1 MVNCIVGVLL
11 SSYYIAV
18 ILRSPETDDY
28 IRGIDTSVNNNGKN
42 MEKKDRAGIYNAVG
56 SDDFAVY
63 GNEAFKMV
71 ESTEASMPLSRSDEF
86 EKVYNSGP
94 VYEKLELLGMKEE
107 TSSEK
112 YVMFDAE
119 KLKELNDMGIGNC
132 EGIEIISIS
141 NKAL

>member
-1 MVNCIVGVLL
+1 M
-11 SSYYIAV
+11 
-18 ILRSPETDDY
+18 LRSPETDY
-28 IRGIDTSVNNNGKN
+28 IRGIDTTVNNGKN
-42 MEKKDRAGIYNAVG
+42 MDKKDPAGIYSAVG

-63 GNEAFKMV
+63 GNEGFQMV
-71 ESTEASMPLSRSDEF
+71 ESAEASIPLSRSDEF

-94 VYEKLELLGMKEE
+94 AYEKLELLGMKEE

-132 EGIEIISIS
+132 EGIEIIPIS
-141 NKAL
+141 NRAL